1 MKMLYSTFCVCGLN
15 FAVSTEP
22 TVRFSN
28 ITGLPALSILALC
41 PTSFRRR
48 PCCPIAEIGGSS
60 DTVNVLA
67 SSWLLPGANEMYEP
81 ESSVFRPV
89 TPFWS
94 MRGFTTQNCVSSR
107 IISRADGCS
116 LATTST
122 PLWSGRRRMLLTRPI
137 STFKRRMVVVL
148 TSMPSALSISKVISG
163 PCWRE

>member
-1 MKMLYSTFCVCGLN
+1 M
-15 FAVSTEP
+15 
-22 TVRFSN
+22 
-28 ITGLPALSILALC
+28 
-41 PTSFRRR
+41 
-48 PCCPIAEIGGSS
+48 AEMGGSS

-81 ESSVFRPV
+81 ESSVFNPV

-122 PLWSGRRRMLLTRPI
+122 PLWSERRRMLLTRPI